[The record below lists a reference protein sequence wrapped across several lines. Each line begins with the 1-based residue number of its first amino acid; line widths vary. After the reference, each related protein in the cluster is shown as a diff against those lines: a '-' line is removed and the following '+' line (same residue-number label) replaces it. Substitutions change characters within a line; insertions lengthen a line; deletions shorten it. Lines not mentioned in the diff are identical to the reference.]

1 MTGQL
6 TNGTQRMGWG
16 GLCAA
21 MERRGELREGD
32 LETEQTKESWG
43 KECTA
48 FLTLQGLGREKGPG
62 LRLAQ
67 VAQVGMP

>member
-32 LETEQTKESWG
+32 LETANKGVMG
-43 KECTA
+43 KRVHCLLDSA
-48 FLTLQGLGREKGPG
+48 GVGQGEGTR
-62 LRLAQ
+62 A
-67 VAQVGMP
+67 